1 MGKVRSA
8 LEIALEK
15 SERIGTLSEEEKARI
30 KDEEQIRGTL
40 ADFYQGRITSDELWK
55 RLKESNP
62 SLIRTAQVNLVDS
75 LGPGSADME
84 FQMRK
89 QGILA
94 IETLKKQPNT
104 SVIEMCLYSIEG
116 LQKEYEKMKGSAVEE
131 LRKHI
136 EQNPQLRMVPVKT
149 GDGRTMQ
156 VAVSVDDAVKAKV
169 ADLLSEHE
177 EHYINEFHALVEELR
192 KAVQ

>member
-75 LGPGSADME
+75 LGLGSADME